1 MKTRRRWHFSVQPL
15 TGRACIHAGPSAM
28 PRHCRP
34 STSPSLVLGHVQAE
48 EDGIACVENLAGK
61 AGHVNYDTVPLI
73 IYTDPEVASVGKTEE
88 QVKEMGIEYN
98 VSSLQA
104 WPAALPFRGIE
115 QSQTLARMLCV
126 PCLASEV

>member
-1 MKTRRRWHFSVQPL
+1 M
-15 TGRACIHAGPSAM
+15 
-28 PRHCRP
+28 
-34 STSPSLVLGHVQAE
+34 QAE

-88 QVKEMGIEYN
+88 QVKEMGVEYK

-104 WPAALPFRGIE
+104 RPAAPALLGP
-115 QSQTLARMLCV
+115 QTVAKTCALACV
-126 PCLASEV
+126 PREPRGRRSPWADFHASHQGPAGKAA